1 MGMGYVGCQIDT
13 VTEDFVKEQCLTEY
27 QEFIDSF
34 EDCSDFDSVD
44 SFAKVVTG
52 EGLNSEDKMTE
63 PERKYLAL
71 QKAFEKKTGLEIGLF
86 YHDPQDGDRY
96 DDFFGI
102 AWWVDGVYQYT
113 PAGEK
118 YKDKITKQSFVTF
131 G

>member
-13 VTEDFVKEQCLTEY
+13 VDEDFVKAQCPS
-27 QEFIDSF
+27 QFHEFIDSF
-34 EDCSDFDSVD
+34 EDCSEFDSID
-44 SFAKVVTG
+44 GFAKVVTV

-71 QKAFEKKTGLEIGLF
+71 QRAFEKKTGLEIGLF

-96 DDFFGI
+96 DDFFGR

-118 YKDKITKQSFVTF
+118 YKDNITRKSFVTF